1 MITESNNQEYAKALS
16 DWMESLTLTGAS
28 GRRAV
33 FVERSL
39 KRQNQN
45 AIKNAL
51 EFPLREI
58 PVNWQGTVE
67 EFRFNCL
74 WHLTVTISKKFKT
87 TVPEEFKYRKTLMA
101 L

>member
-1 MITESNNQEYAKALS
+1 MYSEANNEEYAKALS
-16 DWMESLTLTGAS
+16 EWMESLTLTGDS

-39 KRQNQN
+39 KRQNIN

-51 EFPLREI
+51 NFPLRQI
-58 PVNWQGTVE
+58 PTNWRGTVE
-67 EFRFNCL
+67 EWRFNCL
-74 WHLTVTISKKFKT
+74 WHLTGTISKKFKT
-87 TVPEEFKYRKTLMA
+87 SIPEEFKYRKTLMA

>member
-1 MITESNNQEYAKALS
+1 MYSDTNNDEYAKALS
-16 DWMESLTLTGAS
+16 DWMESLTLTGNS

-51 EFPLREI
+51 NFPLREI
-58 PVNWQGTVE
+58 PLNWNGTVE

-74 WHLTVTISKKFKT
+74 WNLTVTISKKFKT
-87 TVPEEFKYRKTLMA
+87 NIPEEFKYRKTLMA